1 MRSKADAQAVH
12 DQQDAFL
19 GVHCAKVIEVPAP
32 FDPHLAALSAF
43 CIVFIAVLTIWLW
56 LVARKHGRNL

>member
-1 MRSKADAQAVH
+1 MKTKADAQASH
-12 DQQDAFL
+12 KSFDDFI
-19 GVHCAKVIEVPAP
+19 GVHCSTVVETPAP

-56 LVARKHGRNL
+56 LKARKHGRNL